1 MKGCTYPDCKEEEES
16 LPFKCKLCE
25 QYYCGK
31 HRLPEQHDCPR
42 ISIYQSEEY
51 KKAKAAPFKPKVEI
65 DEKKRKKEDRKK
77 YHTPQ
82 DIEQKSIQLE
92 SQDRFLTRSSLFSIF
107 AFRKNVYNVLFA
119 TFYISIIVTL
129 NSMVDLTLYSKI
141 PLSVEFLW
149 TLLTIFV
156 SIIIIYGGHLVLQN
170 YFAKVQNI
178 RSGNVIW
185 KQGLLIGLFG
195 IIAPIMLIPSYL
207 VFRDVESDS
216 KQKGITALS
225 GIVWILFWQVFIIFA
240 LVFQFYPPYVL
251 FGLSII
257 PFFMLF
263 FVMFS
268 LIPFGISNGKYISMW
283 NRKLVWGLLAITV
296 AIFITYLVLFRGSV
310 L

>member
-1 MKGCTYPDCKEEEES
+1 MKGCSFPECEEVES

-25 QYYCGK
+25 QYYCAK

-42 ISIYQSEEY
+42 ISVYQTEEY
-51 KKAKAAPFKPKVEI
+51 KKAKAAPFKTKTEVQ
-65 DEKKRKKEDRKK
+65 EKKRKREHHKK
-77 YHTPQ
+77 YYTPQ
-82 DIEQKSIQLE
+82 DIEQKSVQID
-92 SQDRFLTRSSLFSIF
+92 SKDRFLTRSSLFSIF
-107 AFRKNVYNVLFA
+107 AFKKNINNVLFA

-129 NSMVDLTLYSKI
+129 NSLIDLTLYSKI
-141 PLSVEFLW
+141 PLSVDFLW

-156 SIIIIYGGHLVLQN
+156 SIIIIYGGHLLLQN

-207 VFRDVESDS
+207 VFRDFESDS
-216 KQKGITALS
+216 KKRGITALS
-225 GIVWILFWQVFIIFA
+225 GIVWILFWQIFILFA
-240 LVFQFYPPYVL
+240 LVFELFPVYVL

-263 FVMFS
+263 FVMFL

-283 NRKLVWGLLAITV
+283 NRKLVWILLGITV
-296 AIFITYLVLFRGSV
+296 AIFIAYLVLSRGPV